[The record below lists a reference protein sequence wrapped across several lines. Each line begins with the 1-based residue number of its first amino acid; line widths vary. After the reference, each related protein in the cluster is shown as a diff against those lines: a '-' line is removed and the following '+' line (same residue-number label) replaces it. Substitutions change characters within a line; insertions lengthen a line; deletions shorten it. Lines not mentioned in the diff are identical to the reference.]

1 MKLNNL
7 IELRIFIYY
16 MTKKIIKRKRNKT
29 RNKREKKRIKRVTR
43 RCRKGGTIL
52 GSGKDG
58 CIIDSLSCGQFSRE
72 NGYVAKIFKRGITIN
87 KAINNKLAQI
97 DPDNKRFNRYF
108 FPLDN
113 ECDQAMKTN
122 LDILACFKQNDE
134 LKDTNAVVFEKYLI
148 SFNPEQMTKPQYR
161 YLRESLEILKT
172 NGISHGDLPD
182 NVMLDP
188 HDNLPRIID
197 WENATFST
205 NESDFI
211 IDWNAFLFHYK
222 VSKPKLTTQSDYDN
236 NL

>member
-1 MKLNNL
+1 
-7 IELRIFIYY
+7 
-16 MTKKIIKRKRNKT
+16 
-29 RNKREKKRIKRVTR
+29 
-43 RCRKGGTIL
+43 
-52 GSGKDG
+52 
-58 CIIDSLSCGQFSRE
+58 
-72 NGYVAKIFKRGITIN
+72 
-87 KAINNKLAQI
+87 
-97 DPDNKRFNRYF
+97 
-108 FPLDN
+108 
-113 ECDQAMKTN
+113 MKTN
-122 LDILACFKQNDE
+122 PDILACFKKNGESD
-134 LKDTNAVVFEKYLI
+134 DMTSVVFEKYLI
-148 SFNPEQMTKPQYR
+148 PFNPKAMTKSQYR

-222 VSKPKLTTQSDYDN
+222 VSKPKLTTPTDYDN

>member
-1 MKLNNL
+1 
-7 IELRIFIYY
+7 
-16 MTKKIIKRKRNKT
+16 MTKKTIKRTIRIKRKRNKT
-29 RNKREKKRIKRVTR
+29 RVKRRTR

-52 GSGKDG
+52 GMGKDG
-58 CIIDSLSCGQFSRE
+58 CIIDSLSCGQFSRK
-72 NGYVAKIFKRGITIN
+72 NGYVAKIFKKGITIN
-87 KAINNKLAQI
+87 KAINDKLAQI
-97 DPDNKRFNRYF
+97 DPDDKRFNRYF

-113 ECDQAMKTN
+113 KFDQDMKN
-122 LDILACFKQNDE
+122 NPDILACFN
-134 LKDTNAVVFEKYLI
+134 TNGESDDMTAVVFEKYLI
-148 SFNPEQMTKPQYR
+148 QFNPKTMTKSQYR

-188 HDNLPRIID
+188 NDNMPRIID
-197 WENATFST
+197 WENATFSV

-222 VSKPKLTTQSDYDN
+222 VSKPKLTTQPDYDN

>member
-1 MKLNNL
+1 
-7 IELRIFIYY
+7 
-16 MTKKIIKRKRNKT
+16 MTKKIIKRTMRIKRKRNKT
-29 RNKREKKRIKRVTR
+29 RDKRAKKIIKRRTR

-72 NGYVAKIFKRGITIN
+72 NGYVAKIFKKGITIN
-87 KAINNKLAQI
+87 KAINDKLAQI
-97 DPDNKRFNRYF
+97 DTDNTRFNRYF

-113 ECDQAMKTN
+113 EFDQDMKTN
-122 LDILACFKQNDE
+122 SDVLACFNKNGE
-134 LKDTNAVVFEKYLI
+134 LNGTNAVVFEKHLI
-148 SFNPEQMTKPQYR
+148 SFNPKAMTKVQYR
-161 YLRESLEILKT
+161 YLRESLEILKA

-182 NVMLDP
+182 NVMIDP
-188 HDNLPRIID
+188 YDNLPRIID

-222 VSKPKLTTQSDYDN
+222 VSKPKLTTHADYDN

>member
-1 MKLNNL
+1 
-7 IELRIFIYY
+7 

-29 RNKREKKRIKRVTR
+29 RDKRVKKRIKRTTR

-52 GSGKDG
+52 GMGKDG

-72 NGYVAKIFKRGITIN
+72 NGYVAKIFKKGIVIN
-87 KAINNKLAQI
+87 KAINDKLSQI

-113 ECDQAMKTN
+113 ECVQDMKTN
-122 LDILACFKQNDE
+122 PDVIDCFKKND
-134 LKDTNAVVFEKYLI
+134 KFGDTTAVVFEKYLI
-148 SFNPEQMTKPQYR
+148 PFNPKNMTKRQYI

-182 NVMLDP
+182 NVMLEP
-188 HDNLPRIID
+188 NDNLPRIID
-197 WENATFST
+197 WENAIFST

-222 VSKPKLTTQSDYDN
+222 VSKPKRTTHPDYDN

>member
-1 MKLNNL
+1 
-7 IELRIFIYY
+7 

-52 GSGKDG
+52 GMGKDG

-72 NGYVAKIFKRGITIN
+72 NGYVAKIFKKGIVIN
-87 KAINNKLAQI
+87 KAINDKLSQI

-108 FPLDN
+108 FPLDI
-113 ECDQAMKTN
+113 ECVQDMKTN
-122 LDILACFKQNDE
+122 PDVIDCLKKND
-134 LKDTNAVVFEKYLI
+134 KFGDTTTVVFEKYLI
-148 SFNPEQMTKPQYR
+148 PMNPKNMTKTQYS
-161 YLRESLEILKT
+161 YLRESLETLKR

-188 HDNLPRIID
+188 YDNLPRIID
-197 WENATFST
+197 WENAVFTT
-205 NESDFI
+205 NESDFN

-222 VSKPKLTTQSDYDN
+222 VSKPKLTTHPDYDN

>member
-1 MKLNNL
+1 
-7 IELRIFIYY
+7 
-16 MTKKIIKRKRNKT
+16 MTKKIIKRTMRIKRKRNKRKRNKTKRNKT
-29 RNKREKKRIKRVTR
+29 RTS

-52 GSGKDG
+52 GMGKDG

-113 ECDQAMKTN
+113 ECDQAIKTN
-122 LDILACFKQNDE
+122 LDILACFN
-134 LKDTNAVVFEKYLI
+134 TNGESDDMTAVVFEKYLI
-148 SFNPEQMTKPQYR
+148 PFNPKAMTKSQYR

-172 NGISHGDLPD
+172 NGISHGDLPN

-188 HDNLPRIID
+188 DDNLPRIID

-222 VSKPKLTTQSDYDN
+222 VSKPKLTTQYDYDN